1 MDGQPGMAEGWDTTE
16 VADPRI
22 YRAVSLDWRAGE
34 GLRWCGKHIVDIA
47 GNIVEDG
54 TLNSIVIN
62 GVVERAPDLVTFWRE
77 LYRVCAHAAQVT
89 ITGPYWSCVDA
100 LADPTK
106 LRGLSEQMFN
116 YLSAPSRIWLKDEP
130 GEDGCALDQL
140 DGIDFDVT
148 RYVRVTGPEW
158 EARSEDA
165 KAWGLAHSVN
175 VCRHSFQRPKNSASI
190 FSVNSNRY

>member
-1 MDGQPGMAEGWDTTE
+1 MDGQPGMADGWDTTE

-22 YRAVSLDWRAGE
+22 YRAVSLGWIDWTGE
-34 GLRWCGKHIVDIA
+34 GLRWADGHIVGA
-47 GNIVEDG
+47 KGKYVESDSI
-54 TLNSIVIN
+54 NSIVVV
-62 GVVERAPDLVTFWRE
+62 GVVERVPDLISFWHE

-89 ITGPYWSCVDA
+89 IQGPYWSCVDA
-100 LADPTK
+100 LADPTRI
-106 LRGLSEQMFN
+106 RGLSEQMFN
-116 YLSAPSRIWLKDEP
+116 YLSAPSRVWLGAEP
-130 GEDGCALDQL
+130 HEDGYALDLL

-175 VCRHSFQRPKNSASI
+175 VCRRLEVVLTTHKPARPSK
-190 FSVNSNRY
+190 